1 MGELFGALLP
11 YLPGS
16 IVDKILANLDPSD
29 LFRLSQ
35 AAQGWSPTVMRRAV
49 EAWHV
54 RETAQLIGPLHAR
67 RVADC
72 SCRIGLQ
79 SITEPSPSNTCRNA
93 LRLERSLHVRTVT
106 IVVRTLAGRRNV
118 FVLTSKP
125 AFTGGVL
132 TAVCVG
138 DLCVLQR
145 DIDGCNMREMLLM
158 EVSLNRRLAHFDEPL
173 AAYVNML
180 PPDRT
185 VRIDEGLASHRSDV
199 GLRPCLADSLSR
211 YEEFEAPSRSIVVRR
226 AGAED
231 ITVGLETDRFY
242 MSIGRRRR

>member
-173 AAYVNML
+173 L
-180 PPDRT
+180 LT
-185 VRIDEGLASHRSDV
+185 
-199 GLRPCLADSLSR
+199 
-211 YEEFEAPSRSIVVRR
+211 
-226 AGAED
+226 
-231 ITVGLETDRFY
+231 
-242 MSIGRRRR
+242 